1 MCVCDTVWFLA
12 VEDFLRWL
20 WIWLIMVVEDFAMWL
35 LLLLKRWVCGG
46 GLLMAVMLLVLWF

>member
-1 MCVCDTVWFLA
+1 LA